1 MDANAILLLSIALVV
16 IVTIYYYKTVCAK
29 EDFVGVFAR
38 QITEA
43 ATAAT
48 ASAAAT
54 KPILWYVVDDYGTN
68 NRRWIDFGSRTS
80 KDLNMSFLA
89 ITKSRCLMTQGADFD
104 VRFLLGREAVATV
117 LATVLATA
125 SATVPAEAKPTVPAE
140 AKPAVPATATA
151 SATVPASAKPT
162 VPAEAKPTVPAL
174 HLSVPPSLWRAWAR
188 SALMRYCGGLYMD
201 GLSLCL
207 GPSFM
212 SCVKGVDAAVFG
224 TEHDEP
230 RTSALDGSCSPFAGW
245 SLAPGHKAWT
255 GLNKDIVDL
264 VDGGVLTWTAAVA
277 RNQISEWHG
286 KHLQS
291 VPCMRACEWSRLSS
305 GKPIELED
313 LFGRGMTNE
322 YVPGSS
328 AVYLPLDYEMIDRSV
343 TYKWFLS
350 LPVEQILAPE
360 SQFLWAKLAQKK
372 PTA

>member
-16 IVTIYYYKTVCAK
+16 IVIIYYYKTVCVK
-29 EDFVGVFAR
+29 EDFVEAIAR
-38 QITEA
+38 QIVATGAVA
-43 ATAAT
+43 AKQ
-48 ASAAAT
+48 
-54 KPILWYVVDDYGTN
+54 KPVLWFVVDDYGTN

-89 ITKSRCLMTQGADFD
+89 ITKSRCLMTQGGDFD
-104 VRFLLGREAVATV
+104 VRFLLGRQAVATA
-117 LATVLATA
+117 LTA
-125 SATVPAEAKPTVPAE
+125 S
-140 AKPAVPATATA
+140 TA
-151 SATVPASAKPT
+151 STASVPS
-162 VPAEAKPTVPAL
+162 L
-174 HLSVPPSLWRAWAR
+174 HLSIPRPLWQAWAR

-212 SCVKGVDAAVFG
+212 SCIAGVDAAVFG

-245 SLAPGHKAWT
+245 SLLPGHKAWT

-277 RNQISEWHG
+277 RNQISEWYG
-286 KHLQS
+286 KHLLS
-291 VPCMRACEWSRLSS
+291 IPCLRACEWSRLSS

-313 LFGRGMTNE
+313 LFGRGMTND

-350 LPVEQILAPE
+350 LPVEQILAPD
-360 SQFLWAKLAQKK
+360 SQFLWAALAQRIRS
-372 PTA
+372 

>member
-29 EDFVGVFAR
+29 EDFVGAFAR
-38 QITEA
+38 QIVT

-125 SATVPAEAKPTVPAE
+125 T
-140 AKPAVPATATA
+140 VPATATA
-151 SATVPASAKPT
+151 SATVPA
-162 VPAEAKPTVPAL
+162 L
-174 HLSVPPSLWRAWAR
+174 HLSIPRPLWQAWAR

-245 SLAPGHKAWT
+245 SLAPGHAAWT

-286 KHLQS
+286 KHLRTI
-291 VPCMRACEWSRLSS
+291 PCGKACEWSRLSS

-360 SQFLWAKLAQKK
+360 SQFLWAKLAQK